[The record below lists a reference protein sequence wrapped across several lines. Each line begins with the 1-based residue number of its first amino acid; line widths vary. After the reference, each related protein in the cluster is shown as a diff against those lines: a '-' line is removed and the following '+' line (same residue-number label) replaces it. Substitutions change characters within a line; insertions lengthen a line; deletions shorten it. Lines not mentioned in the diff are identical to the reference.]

1 MRENGVEANAH
12 EVRDGNYS
20 LVLASDKCHYKQQT
34 QDDVAALPTPSEVDF
49 RETTLTGLDVAY
61 HYSTEWY

>member
-1 MRENGVEANAH
+1 M
-12 EVRDGNYS
+12 S
-20 LVLASDKCHYKQQT
+20 LQTQT